1 MLNSQK
7 QNNFFLKGDEIPE
20 EGDTHDSHSPG
31 VLGSSENHQIQSGT
45 AHQSI
50 GGQSV
55 AAGNCWAGI
64 LPKDT
69 HKEKVSNLTRQGES
83 TDLY

>member
-1 MLNSQK
+1 MFNSQK
-7 QNNFFLKGDEIPE
+7 QKNSFLKGDEIPE

-31 VLGSSENHQIQSGT
+31 VSGSSENHQIQSGT

-55 AAGNCWAGI
+55 AAGNC
-64 LPKDT
+64 
-69 HKEKVSNLTRQGES
+69 
-83 TDLY
+83 